1 MAVYKARRFNQSTK
15 KLGIADKVLLQV
27 AEDIKQGIWEADL
40 GGGVIK
46 KRLPLQKGK
55 RGGARTVL
63 FFKSGYHI
71 FFYDGWAKNTVS
83 SKSAKE
89 IEDDELAAYRKLA
102 TAFLAFTDRD
112 IEKLINTGFLIE
124 VANDK

>member
-1 MAVYKARRFNQSTK
+1 MAVYKARRFNQNTK
-15 KLGIADKVLLQV
+15 KLGIPDKVLQQA
-27 AEDIKQGIWEADL
+27 AEDIKQGLWEADL

-46 KRLPLQKGK
+46 KRLPLQQGK

-63 FFKSGYHI
+63 FFKSGCHI

-112 IEKLINTGFLIE
+112 IEKLTNTGFLIE
-124 VANDK
+124 VENDK